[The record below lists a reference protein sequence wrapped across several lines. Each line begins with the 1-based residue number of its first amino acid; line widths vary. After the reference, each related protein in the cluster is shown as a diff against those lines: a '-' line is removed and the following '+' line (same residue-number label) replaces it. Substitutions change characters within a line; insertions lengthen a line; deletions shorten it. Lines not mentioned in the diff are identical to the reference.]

1 MDVSL
6 THPLLAWGA
15 LLALLPIL
23 VHLLQRRRPRPHPF
37 AAMELVLRSQ
47 RENVRRLR
55 LRRLL
60 LLLARTSILLFVPLA
75 VARPYLA
82 AEASAVASPAGPAA
96 TAIVLDA
103 SLSMRWGGGKLMEN
117 AKQDA
122 RRVLADL
129 LPEEPL
135 SVIVCDGRPPKTES
149 PSFDRVRARRRID
162 EAQASHLRAD
172 LTACL
177 AAAAAALAESPL
189 PAKRIFVATDLTA
202 NAWNLDAPPP
212 RIPTEEGE
220 IQPEVVVLD
229 AARGDELP
237 NAAITDLRIEP
248 ATELGPRGHA
258 FAFTVHNFGSEDLR
272 DLRVELW
279 VGEEL
284 VNRSFLDVPAGGST
298 SRRLLHRFP
307 AGGVF
312 SGEVR
317 LAPDELVE
325 DDARF
330 FVLHVAPDIRVLIVN
345 GAPSPLRHR
354 DEAFFVETALRAGG
368 TVPLSVRTIDADG
381 LPHQSLDDVDV
392 VFLLNVRAPDRPVA
406 ERLERF
412 VREGGGLFF
421 ALGDQVDADAY
432 ASAFGELLPLALH
445 LPKTLQA
452 TGDEPAAARFADFD
466 LDHPV
471 LRIFHGPAIEGL
483 ESTRTHRYF
492 LLQPGEGARV
502 LATFDDGAPALVER
516 SIGQGRVIL
525 FASTA
530 DRDWSDWAIQ
540 TSFLPAMQQMAAY
553 LARTLGKR
561 DVLQVRLGES
571 AALEVPEG
579 ARALLGPDGRE
590 HPLPVV
596 EGGRVTF
603 TPVLPGVHRFV
614 REGGAGEPAFTTFV
628 DPVESDTRRLDP
640 RELRALLGGNRA
652 RVSVEAEIARPRE
665 TPLWSLLLFAG
676 LLAFLSEGWLLR
688 R

>member
-1 MDVSL
+1 VGVSL

-60 LLLARTSILLFVPLA
+60 LLLARTSILLLVPLA
-75 VARPYLA
+75 AARPHLA
-82 AEASAVASPAGPAA
+82 AEADAVASPAGPAA
-96 TAIVLDA
+96 TALVLDA

-117 AKQDA
+117 ARQDA

-135 SVIVCDGRPPKTES
+135 SVIVCDGRPPEAES
-149 PSFDRVRARRRID
+149 PSFDRARARRRID
-162 EAQASHLRAD
+162 EAQASHLPANM
-172 LTACL
+172 TSCV

-189 PAKRIFVATDLTA
+189 PAKRIFIATDLTA

-212 RIPTEEGE
+212 SVPTEAGE
-220 IQPEVVVLD
+220 VQPEVVVLD

-248 ATELGPRGHA
+248 APELGPRGHA
-258 FAFTVHNFGSEDLR
+258 FAFTVHNFGSKELR

-279 VGEEL
+279 VGQEM
-284 VNRSFLDVPAGGST
+284 VNRSFLDVPAGGSA

-307 AGGVF
+307 AGGTF
-312 SGEVR
+312 AGEIR
-317 LAPDELVE
+317 LAPDALVE
-325 DDARF
+325 DDARH
-330 FVLHVAPDIRVLIVN
+330 FVVHVSPDIRVLLVN

-354 DEAFFVETALRAGG
+354 DEAFFVETALRASGA
-368 TVPLSVRTIDADG
+368 VPISVRTIDADS
-381 LPHQSLDDVDV
+381 LPHQSLEDADA
-392 VFLLNVRAPDRPVA
+392 VFLLNVRAPERGVV

-412 VREGGGLFF
+412 VRAGGGLFF

-432 ASAFGELLPLALH
+432 TASFGELLPLALH
-445 LPKTLQA
+445 LPKTLPSSA
-452 TGDEPAAARFADFD
+452 EEPAGARFDDFD

-483 ESTRTHRYF
+483 ESVRTQRYF

-502 LATFDDGAPALVER
+502 LAAFDDGAPALVEKQV
-516 SIGQGRVIL
+516 GQGRAIL
-525 FASTA
+525 FASTV

-540 TSFLPAMQQMAAY
+540 TSFLPAMQQIAAY
-553 LARTLGKR
+553 LARTLGQR
-561 DVLQVRLGES
+561 EIPVVQLGES

-579 ARALLGPDGRE
+579 VGALVAPDGRE
-590 HPLPVV
+590 LPLSASD
-596 EGGRVTF
+596 GGRVNV
-603 TPVLPGVHRFV
+603 TPELPGVHRFLG
-614 REGGAGEPAFTTFV
+614 EGGRTEPAFTAFV
-628 DPVESDTRRLDP
+628 SPVESDTRRLDP
-640 RELRALLGGNRA
+640 KELRALLGGARA
-652 RVSVEAEIARPRE
+652 RVSEEAEIARRRE
-665 TPLWSLLLFAG
+665 TPLWSLLLLAG